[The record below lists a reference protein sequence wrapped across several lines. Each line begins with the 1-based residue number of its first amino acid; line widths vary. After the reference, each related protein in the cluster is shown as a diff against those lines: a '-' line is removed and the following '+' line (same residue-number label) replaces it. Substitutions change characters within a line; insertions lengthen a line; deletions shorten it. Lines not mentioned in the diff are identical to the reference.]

1 MVTLCCR
8 PPPSPPTSPILL
20 MKIIS
25 GLVQPTPEISDT
37 LEADIPDED
46 VVDTMVDDIL
56 EEIECENGQICY
68 DSNYRCVE

>member
-1 MVTLCCR
+1 
-8 PPPSPPTSPILL
+8 

-25 GLVQPTPEISDT
+25 GLVQPTPDISDT